1 VAARAHL
8 VFEGRVQGV
17 LFRASTQRIA
27 RELGLTGWVR
37 NLRDGTVEAVAE
49 GAEADIKALVGRL
62 KVEVEAARVKRVR
75 EAWSEGPAEFK
86 VFEVR
91 GEF

>member
-1 VAARAHL
+1 
-8 VFEGRVQGV
+8 VQGV
-17 LFRASTQRIA
+17 FFRASTQRIA

-37 NLRDGTVEAVAE
+37 NLNDGTVEAVAE
-49 GAEADIKALVGRL
+49 GDEADVRRLIDRL

-75 EAWSEGPAEFK
+75 EEWSEGEREFR